1 MSDSASH
8 QLRLH
13 VARFARRAPWLI
25 RALQSVYQRTRPHYT
40 LGVTGV
46 LFNPRGQL
54 LLVEHVLH
62 PHHPWGLPGGWV
74 DAREKPQDSL
84 ARELREEVQIMVRV
98 DALLHMETLIEMH
111 HIDFAYLCLAES
123 HHVGKLSPEL
133 LSYGWFELDA
143 LPDLDP
149 FNRIAIANALKLRH
163 DGGTMPH
170 AGQVEAE

>member
-1 MSDSASH
+1 MAGNSSH
-8 QLRLH
+8 QLRLR
-13 VARFARRAPWLI
+13 VAHFARRVPWLI

-46 LFNPRGQL
+46 IFNPHGQV

-62 PHHPWGLPGGWV
+62 PRHPWGLPGGWV

-84 ARELREEVQIMVRV
+84 ARELREEVQLIVRV

-111 HIDFAYLCLAES
+111 HIDFAYLCLADT
-123 HHVGKLSPEL
+123 HAVGKLSPEL
-133 LSYGWFELDA
+133 LGYGWFDLDA

-149 FNRIAIANALKLRH
+149 FNRTAIANALKLRH
-163 DGGTMPH
+163 DVQAMPH
-170 AGQVEAE
+170 AG